1 MTRTDRLPTVRW
13 REPRDVTAVL
23 DIPPAG
29 VLLGADPESAP
40 VVLPAIGPRV
50 VRLGVVGD
58 GRIAGLIAFRL
69 LGIGCLLRIATP
81 NPDRWRH
88 LLGVAGVRA
97 SVAPGTAA
105 WPPPHGAGGPPVLV
119 SDLPEAPDHFARDD
133 RRQPCTVVHVVSAVP
148 EGGPYWSAVDAVV
161 VTGPGHGVALAR
173 LLGRNDARGLGGV
186 APPPLGVRGPPRG
199 GAGTRGRAAH

>member
-1 MTRTDRLPTVRW
+1 MTTTDRLPTVRW

-29 VLLGADPESAP
+29 VLLGADPSSAP

-88 LLGVAGVRA
+88 LLGVAGARA
-97 SVAPGTAA
+97 SVGPGTAA

-119 SDLPEAPDHFARDD
+119 SDLPTAPDDVARDD
-133 RRQPCTVVHVVSAVP
+133 RQPCTVVHIVGTVP
-148 EGGPYWSAVDAVV
+148 EAGPYWSAVDAVV
-161 VTGPGHGVALAR
+161 VTGPGHGAALAR
-173 LLGRNDARGLGGV
+173 LLGREDAHELDGIAPAQLGLLEPHRVV
-186 APPPLGVRGPPRG
+186 AVTRVLA
-199 GAGTRGRAAH
+199 AGE